1 MRTDGI
7 NYPDPVPV
15 GYCAMCEEPIYW
27 GDYVYETR
35 NGELLHADGVYA
47 TYEERGNKGNT
58 LQLTCAAAWLMDDL
72 EKIVRDAGLEIK
84 QW

>member
-1 MRTDGI
+1 MNDI
-7 NYPDPVPV
+7 DYPDPVPV

-35 NGELLHADGVYA
+35 NGELLHADGVYV

-58 LQLTCAAAWLMDDL
+58 LRLTCAAAWLMDDL

>member
-1 MRTDGI
+1 MNGI

-27 GDYVYETR
+27 GDYVYETQ

-58 LQLTCAAAWLMDDL
+58 LRLTCAEAWLMDDL

>member
-35 NGELLHADGVYA
+35 SGELLHADGVYEI
-47 TYEERGNKGNT
+47 YEERRDKRNT

-72 EKIVRDAGLEIK
+72 DKIARDAGLEIK

>member
-1 MRTDGI
+1 MNGI
-7 NYPDPVPV
+7 DYPDPVPV
-15 GYCAMCEEPIYW
+15 GYCAMCEEPINW
-27 GDYVYETR
+27 GDRVYETPG
-35 NGELLHADGVYA
+35 GELLHADGVYA

-58 LQLTCAAAWLMDDL
+58 LRLTCATAWLMDDL